1 MVFGPD
7 GNKMSKSRGNTVSPE
22 EAVEE
27 YSADAARQALA
38 LGGQPG
44 SDVQFQWKEVKSASR
59 FLTKLWN
66 IVKFAAGHFDEDTPD
81 IADPAYRDADDWIR
95 SKATRVASDVEAEME
110 AYRFDAA
117 LRELREFAWNDLAD
131 DYVELAKG
139 RLYNGRP
146 GERDAARKT
155 LYDVVSA
162 VTRMLAP
169 FSPHLAD
176 EIWQYLPGTEGSVHT
191 ADWPALDAYDE
202 DVEARGEVIAEA
214 TREIR
219 AWKSAN
225 GYPLNADLDDVELYF
240 DPGSE
245 VENVDT
251 YDLSETI
258 NAPARVREGRPNV
271 ELVPVDVDG
280 DDSEIGPEFRGDAG
294 IVLQALNEADPAVI
308 QAQKNSGDTI
318 TLEADGEEYELDAD
332 WVTVEEE
339 YRAEGGEEVAVVE
352 TEFGT
357 VLVYP

>member
-1 MVFGPD
+1 
-7 GNKMSKSRGNTVSPE
+7 
-22 EAVEE
+22 
-27 YSADAARQALA
+27 
-38 LGGQPG
+38 
-44 SDVQFQWKEVKSASR
+44 VKSASR

-66 IVKFAAGHFDEDTPD
+66 IFKFAAGHFDEDTPD
-81 IADPAYRDADDWIR
+81 VEDAAYRDADKWIR
-95 SKATRVASDVEAEME
+95 SRATRVAANVEAEME

-146 GERDAARKT
+146 GERDAARKA

-162 VTRMLAP
+162 VARMLAP

-176 EIWQYLPGTEGSVHT
+176 EMWEYLPGTEGSVHT
-191 ADWPALDAYDE
+191 AEWPELDAVDE
-202 DVEARGEVIAEA
+202 AAEERGDVIAEA

-225 GYPLNADLDDVELYF
+225 GYPLNADLADVELYF

-251 YDLSETI
+251 YDLSETV
-258 NAPARVREGRPNV
+258 NAPVRVREGRPNV

-280 DDSEIGPEFRGDAG
+280 DDAEIGPEFRSEAG
-294 IVLQALNEADPAVI
+294 VVLGALAEADPEVI
-308 QAQKNSGDTI
+308 QAQKNSGDTV
-318 TLEADGEEYELDAD
+318 TLDVDGETYELDAD
-332 WVTVEEE
+332 WVDVEEE
-339 YRAEGGEEVAVVE
+339 YRAAGGEEVAVVE